1 MELSYK
7 KTEINRSDLNKIK
20 SHLKLLLSYM
30 QIDMQKKTTELQSY
44 LRDESDFS
52 LAIYGNYDFSKVN
65 EIVGYVKD
73 IEKSDM
79 RTITFTDPKAVKSWK
94 GS

>member
-20 SHLKLLLSYM
+20 SHLKLLLSHM

-65 EIVGYVKD
+65 EIVGYVKN

-79 RTITFTDPKAVKSWK
+79 REITFTDPKAVKSWK

>member
-30 QIDMQKKTTELQSY
+30 QVDMQTKTSDLQSF
-44 LRDESDFS
+44 LRNESDFS

-65 EIVGYVKD
+65 EIVGYVKN

-79 RTITFTDPKAVKSWK
+79 REITFTDPKAIKSWK

>member
-30 QIDMQKKTTELQSY
+30 QVDMQTKTSDLQSF
-44 LRDESDFS
+44 LRNESDFS

-65 EIVGYVKD
+65 EIVGYVKN

-79 RTITFTDPKAVKSWK
+79 REITFTDPKAVKSWK

>member
-30 QIDMQKKTTELQSY
+30 QVDMQTKTSDLQSF
-44 LRDESDFS
+44 LRNESEFS

-65 EIVGYVKD
+65 EIVGYVKN

-79 RTITFTDPKAVKSWK
+79 REITFTDPKAVKSWK

>member
-1 MELSYK
+1 MDLSYK

-20 SHLKLLLSYM
+20 SHLKLLLSY
-30 QIDMQKKTTELQSY
+30 IRYDMETKLSDLQSY
-44 LRDESDFS
+44 LRKESDFKS
-52 LAIYGNYDFSKVN
+52 IYNNYDFSKVN
-65 EIVGYVKD
+65 EIVKSIKD
-73 IEKSDM
+73 IEQSDM

>member
-20 SHLKLLLSYM
+20 SHLKLLLSHM

-65 EIVGYVKD
+65 EIVRYVKN

-79 RTITFTDPKAVKSWK
+79 REITFTDPKAVKSWK

>member
-1 MELSYK
+1 MDLSYK

-20 SHLKLLLSYM
+20 SHLKLLLSY
-30 QIDMQKKTTELQSY
+30 IRYDMETKLSDLQSY
-44 LRDESDFS
+44 LRKESDFKS
-52 LAIYGNYDFSKVN
+52 IYNNYDFSKVN
-65 EIVGYVKD
+65 EIVKYIKD
-73 IEKSDM
+73 IEQSDM

>member
-1 MELSYK
+1 MDLSFK
-7 KTEINRSDLNKIK
+7 KTEINRKDLSEIK

-44 LRDESDFS
+44 LRDESDFKY
-52 LAIYGNYDFSKVN
+52 IYRTYDFSEVN
-65 EIVGYVKD
+65 EIVKYIKD

>member
-1 MELSYK
+1 MDLSFK

-30 QIDMQKKTTELQSY
+30 QIDMQKKTTDLQSF
-44 LRDESDFS
+44 LHNESDFS
-52 LAIYGNYDFSKVN
+52 LEIYGNYDFNKVN

-73 IEKSDM
+73 IDATSIDCK
-79 RTITFTDPKAVKSWK
+79 
-94 GS
+94 

>member
-30 QIDMQKKTTELQSY
+30 QVDMQKKTTELQSY
-44 LRDESDFS
+44 LRNESDFS
-52 LAIYGNYDFSKVN
+52 LAIYGNYDFSEVN

-79 RTITFTDPKAVKSWK
+79 REITFTDPKAVKSWK

>member
-30 QIDMQKKTTELQSY
+30 QVDMQTKTSDLQSY
-44 LRDESDFS
+44 LRNESDFS

-65 EIVGYVKD
+65 EIVGYVKN

-79 RTITFTDPKAVKSWK
+79 REITFTDPKAVKSWK